1 MMIGIDLGTTNSLAA
16 YFTEEGPK
24 IIPNRLGN
32 PLTPSVV
39 SMDEEEQI
47 YVGEVA
53 RERALLYPESAASV
67 FKRDMGSK
75 KQFKLLHKT
84 FLAEELSSFV
94 LRALKEDAQAYLG
107 QEVTEAVISVPA
119 YFNDARRRATKR
131 AGELAGLKVERIIS
145 EPTAAAIAYGLY
157 QNKEHARFL
166 VFDLGGGTFD
176 VSILELYDTI
186 LEVRA
191 VAGDNFL
198 GGEDF
203 TAVLEDLF
211 FEKHDKLKRLSLDE
225 KTLSHIHKEAEAL
238 KLKFTDDRTSS
249 MSCKIGEE
257 SYELTLDLK
266 DYEEACQELLERIR
280 QPVKR
285 SLKDAHIRLS
295 DIDKVVLVGG
305 ATKSPII
312 RRFVSRLF
320 KMLPDTN
327 LNPDEA
333 VALGAAIQAAMKERR
348 QAIREVI
355 LTDVCPFT
363 LGTEVA
369 REWEKG
375 KYEDGIF
382 CPIIDRNTVIPASR
396 TERLYTVR
404 DGQSKI
410 RINVLQG
417 ESRFASNNL
426 SLGEITV
433 DVPGNPAG
441 EEAVDVTYTYDI
453 NSILEV
459 EVKVVSSQ
467 KVIKQVFKGSQVE
480 MSEDEIQKRFE
491 TLSYLKIHPRD
502 REENKYLLLKGERIY
517 EESLGDKRLY
527 VEKAL
532 HDFEIALNSYDQG
545 RIEEAKEGFKKLLEE
560 LEEF

>member
-1 MMIGIDLGTTNSLAA
+1 MIIGIDLGTTNSLVA
-16 YFTEEGPK
+16 YFTEDGPE
-24 IIPNRLGN
+24 IIPNRLGKH
-32 PLTPSVV
+32 LTPSVV
-39 SMDEEEQI
+39 SIDEEEQI
-47 YVGEVA
+47 YVGELA
-53 RERALLYPESAASV
+53 AERMLLYPEGAASV

-84 FLAEELSSFV
+84 FLAEELSALV
-94 LRALKEDAQAYLG
+94 LRALKEDAESFLG
-107 QEVTEAVISVPA
+107 EEVTEAVISVPA

-157 QNKEHARFL
+157 QSKERARFL

-203 TAVLEDLF
+203 TAVIENMF
-211 FEKHDKLKRLSLDE
+211 FEKHRKLDRLSLSE
-225 KTLSHIHKEAEAL
+225 KNLRHIHKQAEQC
-238 KLKFTDDRTSS
+238 KLGFSEKRVSA
-249 MSCKIGEE
+249 MRCKIGDEV
-257 SYELTLDLK
+257 YEMEVELPK
-266 DYEEACQELLERIR
+266 YEEACEELLERIR
-280 QPVKR
+280 KPVKR
-285 SLKDAHIRLS
+285 SLADAHIRLA

-305 ATKSPII
+305 ATKSPVV
-312 RRFVSRLF
+312 RRFVSKLF

-327 LNPDEA
+327 INPDEA
-333 VALGAAIQAAMKERR
+333 VALGAAIQGAMKERKD
-348 QAIREVI
+348 AIKEVI

-363 LGTEVA
+363 LGTEVV
-369 REWEKG
+369 REWENHQFEQG
-375 KYEDGIF
+375 VF

-404 DGQSKI
+404 DNQNKI
-410 RINVLQG
+410 RVNVLQG
-417 ESRFASNNL
+417 ESRFAANNL
-426 SLGEITV
+426 SLGELLIEI
-433 DVPGNPAG
+433 PAAKAG

-459 EVKVVSSQ
+459 EVKVVSTE
-467 KVIKQVFKGSQVE
+467 KVMKKVFLGQDVDMTE
-480 MSEDEIQKRFE
+480 EEIEERLK

-502 REENKYLLLKGERIY
+502 REENKYLLLRGERVY
-517 EESLGDKRLY
+517 EESLGDDRLF
-527 VEKAL
+527 VETAIRKFEKAL
-532 HDFEIALNSYDQG
+532 NTYDQG
-545 RIEEAKEGFKKLLEE
+545 IIEEAKTEFKKFLEMM
-560 LEEF
+560 EE